1 MRKLFAIALV
11 GLLLGSAHFARADDP
26 FSEGKAC
33 KSFGTSV
40 DFVKT
45 PSLAA
50 QRAAKEEKLVFVL
63 HVSGKFEDPQ
73 FT

>member
-1 MRKLFAIALV
+1 MRKLLVFALTC
-11 GLLLGSAHFARADDP
+11 LLLGSAQVASADDP
-26 FSEGKAC
+26 FEDGKSC
-33 KSFGTSV
+33 KTFGTTV
-40 DFVKT
+40 QFVKT